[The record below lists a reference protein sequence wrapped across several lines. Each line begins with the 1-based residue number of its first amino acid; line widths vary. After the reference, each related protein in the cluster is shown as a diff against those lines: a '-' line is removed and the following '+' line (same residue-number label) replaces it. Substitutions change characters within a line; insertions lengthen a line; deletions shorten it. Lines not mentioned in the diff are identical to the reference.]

1 MPQLITIPIR
11 LTAQR
16 EATLRRELG
25 IPADQ
30 PLRSVVAY
38 YAVRDTIY
46 GWLDGADVQLD
57 PDATDEIGPRRESKV
72 SERPYKKKFTIKR
85 KR

>member
-25 IPADQ
+25 IPEDQ
-30 PLRSVVAY
+30 PLRTVVAY
-38 YAVRDTIY
+38 YAIRDTVY
-46 GWLDGADVQLD
+46 GWLDGAEAVLD
-57 PDATDEIGPRRESKV
+57 PKADDDLGQQRAFVVAD
-72 SERPYKKKFTIKR
+72 RPYKKKLVIRR
-85 KR
+85 KK